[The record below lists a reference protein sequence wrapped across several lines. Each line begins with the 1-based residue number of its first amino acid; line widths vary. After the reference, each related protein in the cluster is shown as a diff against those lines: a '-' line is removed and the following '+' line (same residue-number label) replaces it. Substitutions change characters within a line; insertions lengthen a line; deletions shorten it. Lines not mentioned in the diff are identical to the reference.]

1 MDKIVIKMPLYEQA
15 VLQCEI
21 EQDVWGSQTAC
32 GELLSK
38 LLTAYYEY
46 PILVTVQTNT
56 DEIQAWNDYVPPT
69 FYGV

>member
-1 MDKIVIKMPLYEQA
+1 MDKIVIKMPLYKQA
-15 VLQCEI
+15 MLQCEI
-21 EQDVWGSQTAC
+21 EQAVWGSQAAC

-38 LLTAYYEY
+38 LLTSYYEY

-56 DEIQAWNDYVPPT
+56 DEIQSWNNYVTPT

>member
-1 MDKIVIKMPLYEQA
+1 MDKIVIKMPLHKQA

-21 EQDVWGSQTAC
+21 EQYVWESQTAC

-46 PILVTVQTNT
+46 PILVTVKTNT
-56 DEIQAWNDYVPPT
+56 DEIQAWDAHVPSN
-69 FYGV
+69 F